1 MPRKNRTN
9 RSRREG
15 KRNSAPRRRHGVPRQ
30 RMDDMPQDLSYDVTA
45 TSAGDEQAGD
55 NLAGDN
61 LAGDGRAGDGRAGDE
76 RTGSGRILGIDF
88 GERRIGLAL
97 SDPSGLI
104 AHGLD
109 TMVVKNADGSL
120 DAIVSIAETKQ
131 AIEIVLGLPVNMDGT
146 TGEMAEKV
154 EAFADRLRGRV
165 SCEVRTWDERLTS
178 VSAQRAMNEMGMEIR
193 GNKES
198 QDRIAAT
205 LLLQSYLDSRR

>member
-45 TSAGDEQAGD
+45 TS
-55 NLAGDN
+55 AGDN

-198 QDRIAAT
+198 LDRIAAT